1 MTKIFNYSENIK
13 FTIVNTKY
21 TFRFKIKIV
30 KHFMEMQLLENF
42 IYFILKNLIFCDQ
55 IQYDNY

>member
-21 TFRFKIKIV
+21 TFRFKIKIF

-42 IYFILKNLIFCDQ
+42 IYFILKTFNIL
-55 IQYDNY
+55 